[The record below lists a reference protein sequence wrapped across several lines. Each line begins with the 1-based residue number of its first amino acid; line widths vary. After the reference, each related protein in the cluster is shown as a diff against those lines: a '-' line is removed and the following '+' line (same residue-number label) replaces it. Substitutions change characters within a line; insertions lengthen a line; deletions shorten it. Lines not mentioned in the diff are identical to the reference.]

1 MENIITAQTST
12 TLVGDNSSFETY
24 LQNGEI
30 EKAKEMMTCNAERIT
45 EARTEYSQFSH
56 DIMRKPDHL
65 KLNPDGSVK
74 ELKKTWKI
82 PISFQQYINE
92 ISLVFLYGRPVKW
105 LQNSENTDEVFTDF
119 LDIIKRTRFNSKIR
133 QCKRLAGSETECA
146 MLFRPYRNKEGK
158 ADLQIRVL
166 AQSKG
171 DTIYSRFDEYENLLA
186 IGWEYYLKDNE
197 ETTRH
202 FNLYTADKIY
212 YCKSTQSGWEVKQ
225 ESNIIGKIP
234 IILFRQN
241 KEWSGAEYLLN
252 RLEHIISRTAD
263 TNDYFADPI
272 AVVSADIVVNNML
285 PDKDDSGKLMISRN
299 SDNVNNAAKY
309 LTWDNAPESK
319 KDEIEWLEEKI
330 HLLTFT
336 PKISLETLKSIS
348 QLSAKALKTVMLL
361 ADIKASK
368 HKEVHDELLDRVA
381 NLIKSIMANVLLIPK
396 RSQIEQLDISHE
408 YQEPFGEDI
417 ADAITNITKM
427 YDSELLSQETAV
439 ELNPLVKNPQK
450 EIDRLEK
457 AKEEKTKNNPL
468 FQSTAQDINPSGN
481 QGLTDDEDDE

>member
-166 AQSKG
+166 AQSNG

-202 FNLYTADKIY
+202 FNLYTAEKIY
-212 YCKSTQSGWEVKQ
+212 YCKSAQSGWEVKQ

-272 AVVSADIVVNNML
+272 AVVSADVVLNNML
-285 PDKDDSGKLMISRN
+285 PDKDDSNKLLISN
-299 SDNVNNAAKY
+299 SSDGVNNAAKY

-481 QGLTDDEDDE
+481 QGLTNDDDDE